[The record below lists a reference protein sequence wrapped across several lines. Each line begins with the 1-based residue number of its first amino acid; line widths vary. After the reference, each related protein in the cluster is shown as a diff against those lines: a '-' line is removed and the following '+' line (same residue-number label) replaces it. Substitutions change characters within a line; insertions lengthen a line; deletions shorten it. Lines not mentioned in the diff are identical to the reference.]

1 MNEPDN
7 WKSNIGDTLEVRVT
21 PKASSNRI
29 GIETDTEG
37 KTIIRIYITTVS
49 ESGKANRA
57 VIALLSKELGLAK
70 STFTI
75 IRGLTGRDKTIHID
89 K

>member
-1 MNEPDN
+1 MNEPDD
-7 WKSNIGDTLEVRVT
+7 WKSRIGDTLEVRVT

-37 KTIIRIYITTVS
+37 KTVIRIYITTVP
-49 ESGKANRA
+49 ESVKANRA
-57 VIALLSKELGLAK
+57 IIALLSKELGFAK